1 MENKINKTHKMKNK
15 INKTHGNKSR
25 KNHNDKGL
33 KTLAMMTKKL
43 EPKSAM
49 KTNEEC
55 QSGSD
60 TMWRKMVK
68 KFLLNQLLQSQF
80 ISYIYREIKENK

>member
-1 MENKINKTHKMKNK
+1 MKNK
-15 INKTHGNKSR
+15 INKTHSNKGR

-68 KFLLNQLLQSQF
+68 KILIKSIVTILVYIIYLQ
-80 ISYIYREIKENK
+80 RN

>member
-1 MENKINKTHKMKNK
+1 MENKINKTHSNK
-15 INKTHGNKSR
+15 GR

-43 EPKSAM
+43 EPKLAM

-55 QSGSD
+55 QSGSNNVE
-60 TMWRKMVK
+60 KNGK
-68 KFLLNQLLQSQF
+68 KILIKSIFTILVYIIYLQ
-80 ISYIYREIKENK
+80 RN

>member
-1 MENKINKTHKMKNK
+1 MENKINKTHSNK
-15 INKTHGNKSR
+15 GR

-55 QSGSD
+55 QSGSNNVEKNGKIILIKSIF
-60 TMWRKMVK
+60 TILVYIIY
-68 KFLLNQLLQSQF
+68 LQ
-80 ISYIYREIKENK
+80 RN